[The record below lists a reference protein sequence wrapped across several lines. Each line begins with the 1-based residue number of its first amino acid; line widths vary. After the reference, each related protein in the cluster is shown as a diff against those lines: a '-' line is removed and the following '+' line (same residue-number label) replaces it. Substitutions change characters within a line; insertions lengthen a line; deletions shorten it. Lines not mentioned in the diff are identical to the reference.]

1 MTDWDR
7 IERLRSRGWDWDR
20 IATDEKVD
28 FHADEGAG
36 DPGRALRALYYQR
49 RSKAQRR
56 PAGGSKDAEG
66 NGGRDPDKPRWTLA
80 RIGFVLVPL
89 AAIWLVLAYFF
100 PSPVGVYISAIPDL
114 AIVLFVAAA
123 ILGFGLLRTA
133 DRWNP
138 TMRNAAVTG
147 CVLGLVIAGG
157 FGLAA
162 ISQGCPSLT
171 SSTQAEP
178 FSFQKANNAAWQENG
193 APVFYFYG
201 ASGCPYCSASSWSI
215 WYALKEFGSV
225 SGVTY
230 GSSSPTDSFPNTPEI
245 ILQGLTVQSQYVALV
260 SAENLDGAPVGP
272 TPGSCT
278 QQAYV
283 SAYDT
288 QGIPFVVLNGQ
299 YYHQGTLVD
308 PSQLAGMTAPQ
319 VMGQLQ
325 NQSGVAWTAISPA
338 AYWMMAFL
346 VKLNNGNPS
355 NVANISQ
362 VQSDLSQIG

>member
-20 IATDEKVD
+20 IASDEKVD

-56 PAGGSKDAEG
+56 PGSGSKDGETG
-66 NGGRDPDKPRWTLA
+66 SGRDPDTPRWTLA

-89 AAIWLVLAYFF
+89 SAIWLLLAYVY

-114 AIVLFVAAA
+114 AILLFVAAA
-123 ILGFGLLRTA
+123 VLGFGLLRSA
-133 DRWNP
+133 DRWNT
-138 TMRNAAVTG
+138 TMRNAVATG

-157 FGLAA
+157 FGIAA
-162 ISQGCPSLT
+162 LEQGCPSLT
-171 SSTQAEP
+171 SASQAEP
-178 FSFQKANNAAWQENG
+178 FSFQKSGNAAWQDNG
-193 APVFYFYG
+193 APVFFFYG
-201 ASGCPYCSASSWSI
+201 ASGCPYCSASSWPI
-215 WYALKEFGSV
+215 WYALKQFGSV

-230 GSSSPTDSFPNTPEI
+230 GASSPTDQFPNTPEI
-245 ILQGLTVQSQYVALV
+245 ILQGLGVQSQYVSFV
-260 SAENLDGAPVGP
+260 SAENLNGQPVGP
-272 TPGSCT
+272 TPGSCI

-288 QGIPFVVLNGQ
+288 HGIPFVVLNGQ
-299 YYHQGTLVD
+299 YWHQGTMVD
-308 PSQLAGMTAPQ
+308 PGQLAGLTPQQ
-319 VMGQLQ
+319 VMGQIQ
-325 NQSGVAWTAISPA
+325 NQSGAAWTAISPA

-346 VKLNNGNPS
+346 VKLNNGNPHS
-355 NVANISQ
+355 VDILAP
-362 VQSDLSQIG
+362 VQSDLSQIS